1 VLSLLERGIVKSNTD
16 MADAAMKELIEG
28 FENNLKENKIGVWE
42 WSDSEEENS
51 QDDDIDLD

>member
-1 VLSLLERGIVKSNTD
+1 